1 MKFFSSGKKSIFI
14 NRVFSLYDKMTFSTE
29 NILLLGS
36 TLLFISIAASKTSSK
51 LGVPTLILF
60 LIVGMLAGSDG
71 PGGIYFNDPEI
82 AQFLGV
88 VALTFIL
95 FSGGLD
101 TKWESMKPVLRSGI
115 ALSTLGVLITALTV
129 GLFSSYLLKISL
141 MEGLLLG
148 AIVSST
154 DAAAVFSILR
164 SKRIGLKGILRPL
177 LEFESGSNDPMGYFL
192 TISFIYLLTD
202 QDASLVSLIPR
213 FFKGMILGAL
223 CGYVMGRAM
232 TWTLNKIKLDF
243 EGLYPVLTL
252 SLVFFTFS
260 FTDRIGGNGFLA
272 VYISAI
278 ILGNSNFLHKK
289 SLIKFYDG
297 QAWLMQIVMFLALG
311 LLVYPTHIVPI
322 IPEGI
327 VISLFLIF
335 LARPLAVFVSLSFSK
350 DLNFRKKLFVSWVGL
365 RGAVPI
371 VFATYPLLAKVPYAD
386 MIFNLVFFISVTS
399 VLLQGT
405 LLSYVARWLH
415 VDVPEKLKRKFPID
429 IELHGDFKSELLEL
443 DIPPGSPAVNK
454 TVMDVGL
461 PKTAFIVMI
470 HRDGKYMTAN
480 GDTVLLSG
488 DHLLIMADNE
498 ITINKIYERFEI
510 KRIN

>member
-1 MKFFSSGKKSIFI
+1 
-14 NRVFSLYDKMTFSTE
+14 MTFSTE

-36 TLLFISIAASKTSSK
+36 ILLFVSIAASKTSTK

-71 PGGIYFNDPEI
+71 PGRIYFNDPEI

-101 TKWESMKPVLRSGI
+101 TKWESVKPVLRSGI
-115 ALSTLGVLITALTV
+115 ALSTIGVLITALTV
-129 GLFSSYLLKISL
+129 GVFSSYLLNIKL

-164 SKRIGLKGILRPL
+164 TKRIGLKGTLRPL

-202 QDASLVSLIPR
+202 QDASLLSLIPR

-322 IPEGI
+322 IPQGI
-327 VISLFLIF
+327 LISLVLIF
-335 LARPLAVFVSLSFSK
+335 LARPLAVFISLSFSTG
-350 DLNFRKKLFVSWVGL
+350 LNVRKKLFISWVGL

-371 VFATYPLLAKVPYAD
+371 VFATYPLLAKVEYAD
-386 MIFNLVFFISVTS
+386 LIFNLVFFMSVSS
-399 VLLQGT
+399 VMLQGT
-405 LLSYVARWLH
+405 LLGQVAKWLH
-415 VDVPEKLKRKFPID
+415 VDVPEKLKRKFPLD
-429 IELHGDFKSELLEL
+429 IELQEDFKSELIEL
-443 DIPPGSPAVNK
+443 DIPASSPSVHKSVLQLA
-454 TVMDVGL
+454 L
-461 PKTAFIVMI
+461 PKTALIVLI
-470 HRDGKYMTAN
+470 HREGKYLTAN
-480 GDTVLLSG
+480 GDTILEGG
-488 DHLLIMADNE
+488 DHLLIMADNK
-498 ITINKIYERFEI
+498 TTVDKVYEQFEI
-510 KRIN
+510 SHTH